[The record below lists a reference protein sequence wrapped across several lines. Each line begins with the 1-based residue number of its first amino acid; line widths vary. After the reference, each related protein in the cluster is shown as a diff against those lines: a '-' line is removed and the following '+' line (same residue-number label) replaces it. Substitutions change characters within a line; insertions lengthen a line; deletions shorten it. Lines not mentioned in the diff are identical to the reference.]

1 MQNQE
6 EIGKVKRKFLEF
18 KKIGLESYQDYLK
31 EQLKNSEG
39 NEMKGSYV
47 AYLKNQMEDT
57 DDKIAAIDS
66 KLNQF

>member
-57 DDKIAAIDS
+57 DEKIAAIDS